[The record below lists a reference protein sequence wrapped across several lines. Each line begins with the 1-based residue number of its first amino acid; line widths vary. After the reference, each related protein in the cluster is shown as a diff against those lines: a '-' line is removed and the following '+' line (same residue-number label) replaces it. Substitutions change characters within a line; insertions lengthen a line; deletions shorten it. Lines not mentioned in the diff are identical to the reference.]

1 MILKICN
8 LKGELILETRDFT
21 YSGASM
27 GEKTISTTLY
37 SAHKLNLTPNCYV
50 DFRNERY
57 VIRSEPSIKRS
68 ASTGATG
75 DAFQTTATFTSKQY
89 ELVDCDFMD
98 YVLGDDIY
106 YTGMDSFSFSGD
118 VYDLCRRIQANL
130 NELKTNKWTILMPVK
145 NSNTPQPVEE
155 IGWSDRILE
164 SETLQISVSNENCWN
179 ALTRANSDF
188 GFFFYLDTSL
198 KRIYVGVE
206 YPEFKVG
213 DELITLEYGKGK
225 GLYEI
230 QRDVEVNTVITKLRV
245 KGSNRNIDQNYLRT
259 EKFPRFTQN
268 LQLPSFRQTLN
279 QSRPVDYLLAPQS
292 TIDYFGL
299 RPGNKTFDDIY
310 PSITGMKDGK
320 GNPIDEILAIDEIK
334 DGMNDKNELEQSH
347 FYVYLYDLGFD
358 LNKFTTSEEPTM
370 SMKTGYCGG
379 IEFKI
384 KEITA
389 VTSGQPHYTNGC
401 RWKFLLE
408 KDTSSSSN
416 YVIPSG
422 KIKPKAKDKFVLL
435 NILMPENFVLQAEER
450 LREAAQKY
458 LSENSRS
465 RVSYT
470 VNLDEIYFAN
480 RPLVASVLK
489 EAVSL
494 RVIDNELGDM
504 TANDGSKYTV
514 KSIQNLVITYKQD
527 QDIPSYQVT
536 LSEKMV
542 SGRLDRIES
551 QVNNAVINSINNINQ
566 NQENRRNA
574 ILNSRNL
581 RDLKDKVFDTDGYFE
596 PNNIRPNTIETQY
609 LSVGSK
615 SSDFTTNKIT
625 MKVYKE
631 DNLFKVALSTG
642 YINHRSLWW
651 GGEETPPVDI
661 NKFTWVI
668 NNSLLQILPDN
679 NKDYYIYVKADRIS
693 QLAAWHVSTM
703 KTQTDED
710 KNYYHLLLGVIYPEQ
725 DNRRDISAVNG
736 MSYIS
741 GGSIY
746 GDAIKSIN
754 YSAEDDNQGSMY
766 GLDDGTIRIG
776 NITTGGMDYGIS
788 KKNTLTVNNATIVNA
803 KIKNKLQVEEE
814 ALIAGFKFSD
824 TKITASQ
831 NTHIHEGGTSK
842 EVPKLTIDGIGG
854 RINLESPISGG
865 EHSLD
870 WGLGSRISLDSNN
883 GVIESRSH
891 NRSSV
896 SYMSPTG
903 IFSNNA
909 GTDAV
914 SATLGVSHKAAIV
927 GLGFG
932 NMPKDEWSN
941 ENFIAGVYGR
951 ARNTS
956 TAPAYGGFFEDLLV
970 SGFIM
975 NTRSITDS
983 TPEGLQLFPSTTFLL
998 GLTNSGISKNLILP
1012 SDGII
1017 GRTIFAKQ
1025 IGKGNMRFSPK
1036 SGQSIYD
1043 DDSENPDYVIG
1054 TGKMAMF
1061 VFTKFAERPGGS
1073 NTWTVKEAWTVSVFS
1088 F

>member
-1 MILKICN
+1 MILKIYN
-8 LKGELILETRDFT
+8 PKGELILDTRDFT

-37 SAHKLNLTPNCYV
+37 SANKLGITPNCYV

-68 ASTGATG
+68 ASTGSTG
-75 DAFQTTATFTSKQY
+75 DAFQTTVTFTSKQY

-98 YVLGDDIY
+98 YVLGDDMY

-130 NELKTNKWTILMPVK
+130 NELKTNRWTILMPVK
-145 NSNTPQPVEE
+145 NSDTPQPVEG

-164 SETLQISVSNENCWN
+164 GETLQISVSNENCWN

-198 KRIYVGVE
+198 KHIYVGVE

-230 QRDVEVNTVITKLRV
+230 QRDVEINTVITKLRV

-268 LQLPSFRQTLN
+268 LQLPSFRQTLS

-320 GNPIDEILAIDEIK
+320 GNPIDEILAIDDIK
-334 DGMNDKNELEQSH
+334 DGMNEKNELEQSH

-358 LNKFTTSEEPTM
+358 LNKFMVSEDPTM

-384 KEITA
+384 REITA
-389 VTSGQPHYTNGC
+389 VISGQPYYTNGC

-422 KIKPKAKDKFVLL
+422 KIKPQKGDKFVLL
-435 NILMPENFVLQAEER
+435 NILMPENFILQAEQR
-450 LREAAQKY
+450 LKEAAQKY
-458 LSENSRS
+458 LNENSRS
-465 RVSYT
+465 KVSYT

-480 RPLVASVLK
+480 RTLVADVLK

-504 TANDGSKYTV
+504 VANDGSKYTV
-514 KSIQNLVITYKQD
+514 KSIQNLVITYKEG

-551 QVNNAVINSINNINQ
+551 EIGNVIENNQ
-566 NQENRRNA
+566 NNNSQNTINHRNGVR
-574 ILNSRNL
+574 NSRNL
-581 RDLKDKVFDTDGYFE
+581 RELKDKIYDTDDYFDSE
-596 PNNIRPNTIETQY
+596 NIRPNSIETQY
-609 LSVGSK
+609 LAVGAK
-615 SSDFTTNKIT
+615 SRDFTTNKIS

-631 DNLFKVALSTG
+631 INTFKVSLTVG
-642 YINHRSLWW
+642 YINHRALWW
-651 GGEETPPVDI
+651 GGGEVPPTDI
-661 NKFTWVI
+661 NKFTWAI
-668 NNSLLQILPDN
+668 NNALVQALPDN
-679 NKDYYIYVKADRIS
+679 NKDYYIYVQADRNS
-693 QLAAWHVSTM
+693 HLAAWHVSSEKLQYDTNI
-703 KTQTDED
+703 
-710 KNYYHLLLGVIYPEQ
+710 NYYYLLLGVIYPEEE
-725 DNRRDISAVNG
+725 DRRDISTVNG
-736 MSYIS
+736 MAYIS

-746 GDAIKSIN
+746 GDVIKSIN
-754 YSAEDDNQGSMY
+754 YTDGNDNFGSMY
-766 GLDDGTIRIG
+766 GLNDGTMRIG
-776 NITTGGMDYGIS
+776 NMTTGGMDYGIS
-788 KKNTLTVNNATIVNA
+788 KKDTLTVSNAIIVDA
-803 KIKNKLQVEEE
+803 KIKNKLEVEKE

-831 NTHIHEGGTSK
+831 NTYIYEGGTNK

-854 RINLESPISGG
+854 KINLESPISGG
-865 EHSLD
+865 DHSLD
-870 WGLGSRISLDSNN
+870 LGLGSKISLDSSY

-891 NRSSV
+891 NGSSV
-896 SYMSPTG
+896 SYMSPSG

-909 GTDAV
+909 GTNAV
-914 SATLGVSHKAAIV
+914 SATLGISHKAAIV

-932 NMPKDEWSN
+932 NMPKEEWSN

-970 SGFIM
+970 SGLIM
-975 NTRSITDS
+975 NTLSIGDS
-983 TPEGLQLFPSTTFLL
+983 TTEGMQLSPSTTFLI

-1043 DDSENPDYVIG
+1043 DDTENSDYVIG
-1054 TGKMAMF
+1054 TGRMAMF
-1061 VFTKFAERPGGS
+1061 VFTRFAEKPGGS
-1073 NTWTVKEAWTVSVFS
+1073 NTWIIKEAWTVSVFS